1 MSVINLKRIRD
12 TQRRLTGSN
21 DYAILGVSWD
31 KSANPRLVRTDS
43 ALGMVANVGIDSAY
57 ANNHFDGAS
66 IYKDITETTD
76 SLGNKFIRIP
86 KFYIRKTDGV
96 GFKTWQISK
105 KKYAGFYLPWCF
117 WDFANGVE
125 LPYIDVGKYTG
136 SKTATKLQ
144 SVSGAYPLI
153 NTNIVDMRTFA
164 QNNNAG
170 GLLGYQQLDIHVVDL
185 LQTLFYIEFATLDS
199 QSVMAGYTSGQYS
212 ATHVATVNEAAVNRV
227 ILSNAFANLYEVGQ
241 SISVGTSLGGN
252 QICTNRT
259 ITSIDVYD
267 ASSKAITFDGA
278 TVDIAKG
285 NIAYNS
291 GYKSGKTD
299 AIIAS
304 SGSYLSNSSGKHSC
318 KYRGIENP
326 FGDVWQFIDG
336 LNITDHQSWVCKNAA
351 QYASNVFASP
361 YEQLNYVN
369 ANVNNYFKT
378 AGYDANYPFAS
389 LPTEA
394 QASNGYYSDYYYQD
408 AGQRIALFG
417 GSWDAGAYAG
427 LSYWYLAINSSLA
440 TLNVG
445 GRLLKKPL

>member
-1 MSVINLKRIRD
+1 MGVSIALL
-12 TQRRLTGSN
+12 RRLQRKVDAVDPYAVYGASWTKVSSPVLTRTDAAVGMTATAGVDN
-21 DYAILGVSWD
+21 QIVRNDFDYAG
-31 KSANPRLVRTDS
+31 
-43 ALGMVANVGIDSAY
+43 
-57 ANNHFDGAS
+57 
-66 IYKDITETTD
+66 IYKEIIEITDT
-76 SLGNKFIRIP
+76 LGNVFVRIP
-86 KFYIRKTDGV
+86 KFYIRKID
-96 GFKTWQISK
+96 FANYKSWQICKSK
-105 KKYAGFYLPWCF
+105 RPGFYLPWCF

-144 SVSGAYPLI
+144 SVSGAYPLV

-408 AGQRIALFG
+408 AGQRIARFG
-417 GSWDAGAYAG
+417 GGWTAGALAG
-427 LSYWYLAINSSLA
+427 LSCWLLALSSSDAGLPI
-440 TLNVG
+440 G
-445 GRLLKKPL
+445 GRLLRKPL

>member
-1 MSVINLKRIRD
+1 MGVSIALL
-12 TQRRLTGSN
+12 RRLQRKVDAVDPYAVYGASWTKVSSPVLTRTDAAVGMTAN
-21 DYAILGVSWD
+21 AGVDNQIVRNDFDYAG
-31 KSANPRLVRTDS
+31 
-43 ALGMVANVGIDSAY
+43 
-57 ANNHFDGAS
+57 
-66 IYKDITETTD
+66 IYKEIIEVTD
-76 SLGNKFIRIP
+76 TLGNVFVRIP
-86 KFYIRKTDGV
+86 KFYIRKID
-96 GFKTWQISK
+96 FANYKSWQICKSK
-105 KKYAGFYLPWCF
+105 RPGFYLPWCF

-164 QNNNAG
+164 RNNNAG
-170 GLLGYQQLDIHVVDL
+170 DLLGYQQLDIHVVDL

-278 TVDIAKG
+278 TVGIAKG

-336 LNITDHQSWVCKNAA
+336 LNITGHQSWVCKNAA

-408 AGQRIALFG
+408 AGQRIARFG
-417 GSWDAGAYAG
+417 GRWYDGASAG
-427 LSYWYLAINSSLA
+427 LSFWHLFNDSSS
-440 TLNVG
+440 TLLSLG

>member
-1 MSVINLKRIRD
+1 MGVSIALL
-12 TQRRLTGSN
+12 RRLQRKVDAVDPYAVYGASWTKVSSPVLTRTDAAVGMTAN
-21 DYAILGVSWD
+21 AGVDNQIVRNDFDYAG
-31 KSANPRLVRTDS
+31 
-43 ALGMVANVGIDSAY
+43 
-57 ANNHFDGAS
+57 
-66 IYKDITETTD
+66 IYKEIIEVTD
-76 SLGNKFIRIP
+76 TLGNVFVRIP
-86 KFYIRKTDGV
+86 KFYIRKID
-96 GFKTWQISK
+96 FANYKSWQICKSK
-105 KKYAGFYLPWCF
+105 RPGFYLPWCF

-164 QNNNAG
+164 RNNNAG
-170 GLLGYQQLDIHVVDL
+170 DLLGYQQLDIHVVDL

-336 LNITDHQSWVCKNAA
+336 LNITGRQSWVCKNAA

-417 GSWDAGAYAG
+417 GPWNSGAFAG
-427 LSYWYLAINSSLA
+427 LSYWYLAINSSNA
-440 TLNVG
+440 FLNVG

>member
-1 MSVINLKRIRD
+1 MGVSIALL
-12 TQRRLTGSN
+12 RRLQRKVDAVDPYAVYGASWTKVSSPVLTRTDAAVGMTAN
-21 DYAILGVSWD
+21 AGVDNQIVRNDFDYAG
-31 KSANPRLVRTDS
+31 
-43 ALGMVANVGIDSAY
+43 
-57 ANNHFDGAS
+57 
-66 IYKDITETTD
+66 IYKEIIEVTD
-76 SLGNKFIRIP
+76 TLGNVFVRIP
-86 KFYIRKTDGV
+86 KFYIRKID
-96 GFKTWQISK
+96 FANYKSWQICKSK
-105 KKYAGFYLPWCF
+105 RPGFYLPWCF

-153 NTNIVDMRTFA
+153 NTNIADMRTFA
-164 QNNNAG
+164 RNNNAG

-278 TVDIAKG
+278 TVDIAIG

-326 FGDVWQFIDG
+326 FGGVWQFIDG
-336 LNITDHQSWVCKNAA
+336 LNITGHQSWVCKNAA

-394 QASNGYYSDYYYQD
+394 QASNGYYSDYYYQN
-408 AGQRIALFG
+408 AGQRIAHVG
-417 GSWDAGAYAG
+417 GRWPLGANAG
-427 LSYWYLAINSSLA
+427 LSSWSLNSNSSNASLSF
-440 TLNVG
+440 G